1 MLDQRTATGKQKG
14 VVAKTNRR
22 ITQTIA
28 TCIRLDKLDGADL
41 QVRHPPSLLPVRWA
55 VFTALDA
62 GGPDAGRAPG
72 LQLAHPTPGR
82 RQLPL
87 TAGSAAAV
95 AGDRRQPRVWA
106 DMPGSCA

>member
-22 ITQTIA
+22 ITIA

-41 QVRHPPSLLPVRWA
+41 QVRHPPSLLRVRWA

-72 LQLAHPTPGR
+72 PQLAHPTRGR

-95 AGDRRQPRVWA
+95 AGDRRQPRVSA
-106 DMPGSCA
+106 DTPGS